1 MLKLDFH
8 YTVTTNK
15 SVEETIASLEQN
27 LKENKF
33 GILWQLD
40 IPEKL
45 QEKGVDSYTK
55 PYWVLEVCNPHEAGR
70 VLNINELVGYFL
82 PCKITVYESQGKTKI
97 GLPKPTSL
105 VSMLNNDEL
114 KEIAMDIENTL
125 IRVLEES
132 K

>member
-1 MLKLDFH
+1 MDFH

-15 SVEETIASLEQN
+15 TVEETIDSLEQN

-40 IPEKL
+40 IPAKL
-45 QEKGVDSYTK
+45 QEKGVSSFTK
-55 PYWVLEVCNPHEAGR
+55 PFRVLEVCNPHEAGK

-82 PCKITVYESQGKTKI
+82 PCKITVYESNGETKI
-97 GLPKPTSL
+97 GLPKPTAL
-105 VSMLNNDEL
+105 VGMMDNEEL
-114 KEIAMDIENTL
+114 KEIAKNIEATL
-125 IRVLEES
+125 IDVLERS